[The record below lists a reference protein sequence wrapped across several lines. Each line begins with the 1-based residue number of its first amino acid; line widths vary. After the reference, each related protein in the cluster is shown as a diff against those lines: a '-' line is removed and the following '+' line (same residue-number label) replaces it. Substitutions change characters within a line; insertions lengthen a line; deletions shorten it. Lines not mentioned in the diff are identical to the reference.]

1 MDSKH
6 EHEKTNE
13 TPKVLTVED
22 LAEVV
27 GGRTLSASESKGP
40 LGIGE
45 CRYVVNPV
53 VGGGALGDLSTL
65 SSL

>member
-1 MDSKH
+1 MDRKH
-6 EHEKTNE
+6 EHEEKNE
-13 TPKVLTVED
+13 APKVLTVED
-22 LAEVV
+22 LAAVV

-53 VGGGALGDLSTL
+53 VVGGALGDLSTL
-65 SSL
+65 SKL